1 MADTYI
7 FKERC
12 ISFFV
17 FDIFLS
23 FFYISKTMK
32 KVLYTIFIVFFNVKN
47 GCKCKRKEGQIC
59 LIEKICLDLGN

>member
-17 FDIFLS
+17 FDTFLS
-23 FFYISKTMK
+23 LFYISKTMK
-32 KVLYTIFIVFFNVKN
+32 KVLYTIFIVFFNVKTAVN
-47 GCKCKRKEGQIC
+47 VKEKRG
-59 LIEKICLDLGN
+59 GYV